1 MYVSL
6 RVNASMLE
14 CVCERVGFMAR
25 LVPDVLS
32 SENLSRRIMRSRRF
46 LISMCVCL
54 DISAPQLV

>member
-1 MYVSL
+1 MYVSV

-14 CVCERVGFMAR
+14 CVCVRVGFMAR
-25 LVPDVLS
+25 LVLEILL
-32 SENLSRRIMRSRRF
+32 SENLSRRIIRSRRL